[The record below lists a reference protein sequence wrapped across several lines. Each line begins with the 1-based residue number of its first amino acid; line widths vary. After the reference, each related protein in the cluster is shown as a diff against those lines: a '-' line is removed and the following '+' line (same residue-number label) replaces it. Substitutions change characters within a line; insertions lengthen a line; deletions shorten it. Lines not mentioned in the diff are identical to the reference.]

1 MRRARRVASR
11 VNAMQLG
18 ALGAATRAVT
28 PRAYLLERLSARPF
42 VPDPRLTN
50 PHLQTILGSV
60 LPRRSPLADQTGRPR
75 AFQTRPDTTV
85 TAVCHW
91 QSGRG
96 PADCPT
102 LLLLHGM
109 EGSVE
114 SSYMRGMAEKG
125 LRAGFHVI
133 RLNTRTCGGTEHLSP
148 HLYNAGLTE
157 DVHAVLTELGGRDG
171 ATDVY
176 VVGVSLAGNVVLR
189 LAGEYGM
196 SAPRHARGVVA
207 ISPSVDLTASAAAM
221 ERRSNWFYHRR
232 FVQSLKARL
241 KRKAALFPD
250 RYDARHLAGIRTIRE
265 FDAAY
270 TARAAGYASA
280 EDYYHRASAARV
292 AEAIRLP
299 TLIIHAQDDPF
310 IPVAPL
316 YAPAFAENPSI
327 ALLLTERGGHVGF
340 LAAPGAD
347 ADRRWAEHRVV
358 DFVRALD
365 AARRR

>member
-1 MRRARRVASR
+1 MH
-11 VNAMQLG
+11 LG
-18 ALGAATRAVT
+18 ALGTATRAVT
-28 PRAYLLERLSARPF
+28 PRAYLLERLGDCPF
-42 VPDPRLTN
+42 VPDPRLIN

-60 LPRRSPLADQTGRPR
+60 LPRRTPLADRTGHPR
-75 AFQTRPDTTV
+75 AFQTRPDTVV
-85 TAVCHW
+85 TSVCHW
-91 QSGRG
+91 QAGRS

-157 DVHAVLTELGGRDG
+157 DARAVIAELGERDG

-176 VVGVSLAGNVVLR
+176 VVGVSLSGNVALR
-189 LAGEYGM
+189 LASEYGGG
-196 SAPRHARGVVA
+196 APRHVRGVAA
-207 ISPSVDLTASAAAM
+207 ISPSVDLMASAKAI
-221 ERRSNWFYHRR
+221 ERRANWLYQRR

-241 KRKAALFPD
+241 RRKAALFPD
-250 RYDARHLAGIRTIRE
+250 RYDARPLTRIRTIRE
-265 FDAAY
+265 FDEAY
-270 TARAAGYASA
+270 TAVAAGYASA

-292 AEAIRLP
+292 AAEIRLP

-310 IPVAPL
+310 IPAAPL
-316 YAPAFAENPSI
+316 YEPAFTENPSI
-327 ALLLTERGGHVGF
+327 ALLIAERGGHVGF
-340 LAAPGAD
+340 LAARPAD
-347 ADRRWAEHRVV
+347 GDRRWAEHRIM
-358 DFVRALD
+358 DFVRALN